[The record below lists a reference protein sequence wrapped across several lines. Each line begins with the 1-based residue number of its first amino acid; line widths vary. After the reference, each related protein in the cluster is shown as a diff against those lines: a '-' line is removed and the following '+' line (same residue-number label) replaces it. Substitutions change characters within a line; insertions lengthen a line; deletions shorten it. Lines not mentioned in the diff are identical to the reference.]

1 MGHAKTPRDDD
12 SEPEEP
18 EEDVLEI
25 DLHGLPPERA
35 LRKLAQELHAC
46 RLRGPTHVLVITGRG
61 WGNRE
66 QKPVL
71 RPKVEAWLLGPEG
84 RRLGVESFLVESLG
98 GALRV
103 QLRDAGRRREP

>member
-1 MGHAKTPRDDD
+1 MGHAKPPRDED
-12 SEPEEP
+12 SEQP
-18 EEDVLEI
+18 EEDALEI
-25 DLHGLPPERA
+25 DLHGLPPDRA

-46 RLRGPTHVLVITGRG
+46 RLRGPALVLVITGRG

-84 RRLGVESFLVESLG
+84 RRLGVEGFTVESLG

-103 QLRDAGRRREP
+103 QLRAPGQRRP